1 MSEQTSTRTVI
12 IVFTLVVLSIAGG
25 VVLLLSTRPQPVQ
38 ITINPPI
45 PTSTPEPTYTPEPIL
60 IYVTGAVAN
69 PQTTVSVPAGS
80 RVQDVIDAAGGLT
93 DNANLD
99 LVNLAAIV
107 RDGDQVHIPEIGQ
120 STEALPTP
128 SGGEVVFVNTATLE
142 ELMTLPGI
150 GERTA
155 QAIIDYR
162 DANGPFISLED
173 LDEVSGIG
181 PSTLEAIKDFVSFD

>member
-12 IVFTLVVLSIAGG
+12 IVFALVVLFIAGG

-45 PTSTPEPTYTPEPIL
+45 PTSTPEPTHTPAPVL
-60 IYVTGAVAN
+60 VYVTGAVAN

-128 SGGEVVFVNTATLE
+128 SGGAVVFVNTATLE
-142 ELMTLPGI
+142 ELMTLPDI
-150 GERTA
+150 GESTA

-162 DANGPFISLED
+162 DANGPFTSLED
-173 LDEVSGIG
+173 LDEVRGIG
-181 PSTLEAIKDFVSFD
+181 PNTLEKIKDLVAFG